1 MPWTSAGTVEDV
13 FRRRSRTD
21 PDAPDVSGLS
31 LRKRAPGGSTPVL
44 PSLGLVQQLLDEF
57 GLKHSI
63 DDDGDLAV
71 RWEKCTIFFFFRGEH
86 GEMLRAR
93 AYLNRWFDVD
103 MRTGMTV
110 VLDEW
115 NRTRAMPKAFTILPD
130 EGLVG
135 ICGEQV
141 YDFAPGATREQIKFT
156 VGVWIETLL
165 HFVEWVDE
173 QL

>member
-1 MPWTSAGTVEDV
+1 V
-13 FRRRSRTD
+13 FRRRSRAEAA
-21 PDAPDVSGLS
+21 APDLS
-31 LRKRAPGGSTPVL
+31 ALTLRGRQPGSSTLVL
-44 PSLGLVQQLLDEF
+44 PSLALIEQLLDEF
-57 GLKHSI
+57 GLKHVI

-71 RWEKCTIFFFFRGEH
+71 RWEKCTIYFFFRGDH

-103 MRTGMTV
+103 MRTTLTV

-115 NRTRAMPKAFTILPD
+115 NRTRAMPKAFTVLPD

-141 YDFAPGATREQIKFT
+141 YDFAPGATRDQIKFT

-165 HFVEWVDE
+165 HFAEWVDE

>member
-1 MPWTSAGTVEDV
+1 V
-13 FRRRSRTD
+13 FRRRSRAEAA
-21 PDAPDVSGLS
+21 APDVSALT
-31 LRKRAPGGSTPVL
+31 LRGRSPAGSTLVL
-44 PSLGLVQQLLDEF
+44 PSLALIEQLLDEF
-57 GLKHSI
+57 GLKHVI

-71 RWEKCTIFFFFRGEH
+71 RWEKCTIYFFFRGDH

-103 MRTGMTV
+103 MRTMLTV

-115 NRTRAMPKAFTILPD
+115 NRTRAMPKAFTVLPD

-141 YDFAPGATREQIKFT
+141 YDFAPGATRDQIKFT

-165 HFVEWVDE
+165 HFAEWVDE

>member
-1 MPWTSAGTVEDV
+1 M
-13 FRRRSRTD
+13 FRRRSRAEAA
-21 PDAPDVSGLS
+21 APDVSALT
-31 LRKRAPGGSTPVL
+31 LRGRPPAGSTLVL
-44 PSLGLVQQLLDEF
+44 PSLALIEQLLDEF
-57 GLKHSI
+57 GLKHVI

-71 RWEKCTIFFFFRGEH
+71 RWEKCTIYFFFRGDH

-103 MRTGMTV
+103 MRTMLTV

-115 NRTRAMPKAFTILPD
+115 NRTRAMPKAFTVLPD

-141 YDFAPGATREQIKFT
+141 FDFAPGATRDQIKFT

-165 HFVEWVDE
+165 HFAEWVDE

>member
-1 MPWTSAGTVEDV
+1 V
-13 FRRRSRTD
+13 FHRRSRA
-21 PDAPDVSGLS
+21 DAPPDLSGLG
-31 LRKRAPGGSTPVL
+31 LNQRKPTGSTFVL
-44 PSLGLVQQLLDEF
+44 PSLPLIQQLLDEF
-57 GLKHSI
+57 GLKHTI

-71 RWEKCTIFFFFRGEH
+71 RWEKCVVYFFFQGDH
-86 GEMLRAR
+86 GEMMRAR
-93 AYLNRWFDVD
+93 GYLNRWFDVD
-103 MRTGMTV
+103 TRTALTV

-130 EGLVG
+130 DGLVG

-141 YDFAPGATREQIKFT
+141 YDFAPGATRDQLKFA

-165 HFVEWVDE
+165 NFAEWVDE